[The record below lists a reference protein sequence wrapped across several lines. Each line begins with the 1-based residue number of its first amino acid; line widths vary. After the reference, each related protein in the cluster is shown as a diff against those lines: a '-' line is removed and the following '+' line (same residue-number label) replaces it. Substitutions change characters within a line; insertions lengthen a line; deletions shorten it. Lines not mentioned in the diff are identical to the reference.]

1 MEKLS
6 GIYDTQAAGLPRGR
20 TSSLLS
26 SEVREQQRRRL
37 VKAAIH
43 VFAEK
48 GFVATTIADIVKGA
62 RVSRQAFYEL
72 FDSKEDC
79 FLAADELGRKALF
92 DNVLIDLQAHQ
103 SPFTDDRWLRSAVR
117 AYLQL
122 CTQQQEFT
130 KAWAIEFPNAGARCL
145 IQRNL
150 FFTELG
156 QRLKTIHGII
166 KTSQPEQWR
175 DVPDLFYEAA
185 VGGAYE
191 IVFRCIS
198 QNRFEELLAL
208 EDVLVSFIKCAL
220 GYRQSIT

>member
-6 GIYDTQAAGLPRGR
+6 GIYDAQAVGLPRGR
-20 TSSLLS
+20 TSNLLS

-48 GFVATTIADIVKGA
+48 GFVAATIADIVKGA
-62 RVSRQAFYEL
+62 RVSRQVFYEL

-79 FLAADELGRKALF
+79 FLAADQLGRKALIET
-92 DNVLIDLQAHQ
+92 VLIDLQKTQ
-103 SPFTDDRWLRSAVR
+103 SALADDRWLRSAVR

-122 CTQQQEFT
+122 CTQEPEFA

-156 QRLKTIHGII
+156 QRLKVMHSRI

-175 DVPDLFYEAA
+175 DVPDLFYQAA
-185 VGGAYE
+185 IGGAYE
-191 IVFRCIS
+191 IVFRCIC
-198 QNRFEELLAL
+198 QNRFEQLLAL
-208 EDVLVSFIKCAL
+208 EDVLVDFINCAL
-220 GYRQSIT
+220 GYRQPIA